1 MKKKIIALLPF
12 VIMPV
17 FIPIY
22 MVLDNLLLV
31 DIFGCGCV
39 PSTQTNMLNMPF
51 NANDLRLTVFS
62 LLTIVLSIWSITL
75 SKRFNKKM
83 MEILYTAA
91 VILLNV
97 LLTMWTVK
105 TFMWA

>member
-31 DIFGCGCV
+31 EIFGCGCV
-39 PSTQTNMLNMPF
+39 PSTQTNILNMPF
-51 NANDLRLTVFS
+51 NANDLRLTVCS

-83 MEILYTAA
+83 MEILYIAA

-97 LLTMWTVK
+97 SLTMWTVK